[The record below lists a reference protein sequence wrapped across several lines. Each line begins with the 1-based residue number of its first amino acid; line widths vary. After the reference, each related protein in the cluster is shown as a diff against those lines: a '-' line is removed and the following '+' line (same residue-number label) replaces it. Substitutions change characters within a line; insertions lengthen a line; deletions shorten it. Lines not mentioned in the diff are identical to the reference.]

1 MTQTGGIDI
10 LIAWVEFAVILLV
23 FGWLLL
29 RHHRNVRRLSRE
41 DLDREEREARQVN
54 PHSLPPSAPEGR

>member
-10 LIAWVEFAVILLV
+10 LIAWVEFAAILLV

-41 DLDREEREARQVN
+41 DLDREEQQAREAGPR
-54 PHSLPPSAPEGR
+54 SFPPGAREGR